1 MYEKN
6 VVGSYLI
13 KDIYPAFGY
22 ADAAPAE
29 AIPATGALGGAAAIG
44 PVGRP
49 VYEDR
54 ALAQWRSFSE
64 ILRERRQRREQQQHL
79 HDEARPDTAGHP
91 GAKPGANPGANPAA
105 TPAKPLRSYA
115 LQREA
120 ADSNHYQEEYEHDM
134 VQIQTPADPMLLGI
148 HHYLSIV
155 QHPVPEQQIQIYE
168 SDAAAADEA
177 ERPLQVADVMS
188 RKVACVLE
196 STTVEQVASL
206 CNRRGFSGVPVVD
219 AQHSL
224 IGIVTLTDI
233 LGRLL
238 DHEAIST
245 FANTGGEVLEQR
257 ALAILDEPVRS
268 FMHTQVLTVTPET
281 PVTEACRLMSQHG
294 VRRLVV
300 TRGQLIRG
308 IFSARDAVDVLAG
321 AQLHISR
328 GKGL

>member
-6 VVGSYLI
+6 IVGSYLL
-13 KDIYPAFGY
+13 KDAYPVFGHEES
-22 ADAAPAE
+22 ATP
-29 AIPATGALGGAAAIG
+29 AIPASGPIAGTASVGA
-44 PVGRP
+44 VGRP
-49 VYEDR
+49 EHENR

-64 ILRERRQRREQQQHL
+64 ILRERRLRRERQEQL
-79 HDEARPDTAGHP
+79 HAEPASPAP
-91 GAKPGANPGANPAA
+91 NPAA
-105 TPAKPLRSYA
+105 PLRSYA

-120 ADSNHYQEEYEHDM
+120 AAADSSSYQEEYEHDR

-148 HHYLSIV
+148 RHYLSIV
-155 QHPVPEQQIQIYE
+155 NHPVPEAQIQIYE
-168 SDAAAADEA
+168 SHEPADTED
-177 ERPLQVADVMS
+177 ERPLRVGDVMS
-188 RKVACVLE
+188 RKVSCVLA
-196 STTVEQVASL
+196 STSVEQVASL

-219 AQHSL
+219 AQHNL

-245 FANTGGEVLEQR
+245 FADTGGEVLEQR

-268 FMHTQVLTVTPET
+268 FMHTQVFTVTPET

-300 TRGQLIRG
+300 THGQLIRG

-321 AQLHISR
+321 ARLRISR
-328 GKGL
+328 GEGL